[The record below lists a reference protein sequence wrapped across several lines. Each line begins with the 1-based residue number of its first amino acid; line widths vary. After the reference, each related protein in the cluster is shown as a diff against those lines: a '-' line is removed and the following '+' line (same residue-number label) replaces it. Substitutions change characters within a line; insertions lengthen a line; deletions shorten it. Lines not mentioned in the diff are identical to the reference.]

1 MYVTVD
7 SCNYKLEKDDLCV
20 SELFEM
26 LDSVKVE
33 IGILD
38 WGIKMTTLED
48 GKDVQCTMSLYARQS
63 TVTVTL
69 PPPHTLLCTLYL
81 LLPSASRS
89 LPLSS
94 LPPSLP
100 PAPLSPVFLNIV
112 KHSEDQRIKVSA
124 SICPVWLPC
133 QQCFHRRKVLDE

>member
-1 MYVTVD
+1 MTVD

-48 GKDVQCTMSLYARQS
+48 GEISMDMYMDMHARF
-63 TVTVTL
+63 L
-69 PPPHTLLCTLYL
+69 CHPPPPHTLQY
-81 LLPSASRS
+81 
-89 LPLSS
+89 
-94 LPPSLP
+94 
-100 PAPLSPVFLNIV
+100 F
-112 KHSEDQRIKVSA
+112 
-124 SICPVWLPC
+124 
-133 QQCFHRRKVLDE
+133 